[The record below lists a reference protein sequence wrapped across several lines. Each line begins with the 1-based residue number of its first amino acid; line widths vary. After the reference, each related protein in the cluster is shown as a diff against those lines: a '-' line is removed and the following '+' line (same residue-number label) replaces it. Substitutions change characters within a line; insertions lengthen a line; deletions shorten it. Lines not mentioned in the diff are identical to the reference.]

1 MQPVIAILLL
11 ISAPLAVRA
20 ESPVGDVVQ
29 LLKELRGRIETD
41 GQTEQASYDKYSC
54 WCEATLGRKSNDI
67 STAQVEST
75 KLQALIVKL
84 GAEIS
89 THASEAEQLGK
100 DIEENRDAQREATE
114 VRETG
119 HSQYEGEKT
128 ESEQC
133 IGALES
139 AIKVLTGAGG
149 SGKKQGFLETIQ
161 ETQVLSIVAGVRD
174 LLDKPL
180 VSRSL
185 TPSDLAA
192 VKRFVEKPAEVVGR
206 RAARAA
212 SAMQLGENPFGDYA
226 PQSTQIQGILKG
238 MYDAFAADLEKANV
252 EEAEEQKAFQA
263 LMATKKAELATL
275 EATLQKQSSDK
286 AKKSKELADSRTTLD
301 QVQEQMEADETFFE
315 ETKATCKTTAG
326 EWSER
331 TRLRTEE
338 LHSIDQAT
346 AILSSGKAQKVFENA
361 STTFLQLGTVKLH
374 SAFHGRVLLPKGRAK
389 AIQHLRSLAGK
400 YQSVSLA
407 EMAAKAAAS
416 GHFDQV
422 IASIDAMIDLLR
434 KEEQDDISHR
444 DRCQQSENK
453 NSNDME
459 DLEHAK
465 QKAIDGITRAVN
477 AVSLLRNKITHLGD
491 AIANTTMEM
500 ADLLSLRNEA
510 STDFKQALKDDLQG
524 ISLITAAIETL
535 SEFYKSNGMALEPLE
550 LAQKQAP
557 AVGKYTKDQD
567 KAPETAWQGE
577 GGAYGGRRDES
588 HGIIAILTM
597 IREDLEMEVKTAR
610 EEEAAAES
618 DYEAQRTALTDLSE
632 KQNTAKATAEK
643 ELAETQASKLETE
656 ESKAQTESDLAGQG
670 QLQQAIYTDCS
681 WVATHFESRREKRK
695 AEMAGLGE
703 AKDYLAGV
711 ESGEEP

>member
-133 IGALES
+133 IGALEA
-139 AIKVLTGAGG
+139 AIKVLTGAG
-149 SGKKQGFLETIQ
+149 SGKFLQNLQ
-161 ETQVLSIVAGVRD
+161 EAKLLSVVAGVRD
-174 LLDKPL
+174 LLDKP
-180 VSRSL
+180 VVAR
-185 TPSDLAA
+185 A
-192 VKRFVEKPAEVVGR
+192 VKPTDLQLVKDFVEHPSTVAKAGG
-206 RAARAA
+206 A
-212 SAMQLGENPFGDYA
+212 SAMQLGENPFGDFA
-226 PQSTQIQGILKG
+226 PQSTQIQGILRG